1 MNEQSHIHFDNVN
14 VHYSSLAYR
23 SSSLKE
29 HLMSFGKRGEISL
42 TDVHALKDLTFK
54 IEHGERIGLIGHN
67 GAGKS
72 TLLKTIAGLYP
83 TTSGTIDVSGE
94 IRSLFELNLGFE
106 QDATGRENIMYR
118 GLLLGKRP
126 QEMRDMEASIV
137 EFAELGEFIDYP
149 IKTYSAGM
157 IVRLAFAIST
167 AITGDILLLD
177 EVLAAGD
184 VKFYRKAKKR
194 ITDLIKDAKLM
205 VFATHDFEALQDLC
219 TRAFVMQHGQLCFDG
234 SPLDAVMYYHE
245 LVGLPYTPKQTRK
258 ETVEQC

>member
-1 MNEQSHIHFDNVN
+1 MSKKSHIHFNNVN

-29 HLMSFGKRGEISL
+29 HLMSFGKKGEISL
-42 TDVHALKDLTFK
+42 TDVHALKDLNFT

-72 TLLKTIAGLYP
+72 TLLKTMAGLYP
-83 TTSGTIDVSGE
+83 TTSGQIDVSGE

-126 QEMRDMEASIV
+126 KEMRAMEAGIV
-137 EFAELGEFIDYP
+137 EFAELGDFIDYP

-157 IVRLAFAIST
+157 IVRLAFSIST

-184 VKFYRKAKKR
+184 VKFYQKAKKR
-194 ITDLIKDAKLM
+194 ITDLIQDAELM

-219 TRAFVMQHGQLCFDG
+219 TRVFVMHKGQLSYDG
-234 SPLDAVMYYHE
+234 KPLDAIKHYHH
-245 LVGLPYTPKQTRK
+245 LIGLSYKPKTTKK
-258 ETVEQC
+258 ETADQC